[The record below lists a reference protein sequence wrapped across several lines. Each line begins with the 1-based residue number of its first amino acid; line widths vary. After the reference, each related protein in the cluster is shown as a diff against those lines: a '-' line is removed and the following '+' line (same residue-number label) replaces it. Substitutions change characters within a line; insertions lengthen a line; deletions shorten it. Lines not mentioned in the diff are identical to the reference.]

1 MTDIFQDRLTIR
13 LRKERLLLLI
23 YAVAVTVAL
32 LVTLRNNNNVEASTP
47 VDDEMENLVPEVFED
62 DSYFIDQDLK
72 QTLLENAEEEAES
85 LEYDQTPHNGDMIS
99 GGTIGTNEEAITL
112 QKGDSFI
119 GILTKM
125 GLDYAV
131 ATDIYMV
138 FKKVY
143 DVRKLKVG
151 QVLYITS
158 NTDSRF
164 NELLSI
170 EKIMIEP
177 VSGTR
182 YIVEKNADGKYESR
196 VEQDELKTE
205 IKTIKGEISGNVST
219 AMQKAG
225 VPSNITGNFINIF
238 SFSVDFRRDVHAGD
252 KFEIRFEEKKAPNGK
267 VVQNGDIIFA
277 ALTLGKD
284 EIALYRY
291 KDKAGTI
298 DYYDEKGLA
307 LKKTF
312 DRKPLE
318 YKKARISSRFGR
330 RFHPILKTYRNHD
343 GVDYAAPMG
352 SKVFAGGD
360 GVVTLSKWIN
370 GYGYMVKIR
379 HNAEYTT
386 GYAHLR
392 SFAKGI
398 RPGVRVKQGQVIAYV
413 GSTGR
418 STGPH
423 LHFEVIKNGRKVDPL
438 KVKAATGENLT
449 GAKLTA
455 FKKMVADIKKAA
467 EPTKELAVVAPQA
480 PAHAVAEPQ
489 KAAAPSAL

>member
-1 MTDIFQDRLTIR
+1 MMSEILESRLTAR
-13 LRKERLLLLI
+13 LRKQRLLLLI
-23 YAVAVTVAL
+23 YAVAVTAAL
-32 LVTLRNNNNVEASTP
+32 MISLKNNNNVEASTP
-47 VDDEMENLVPEVFED
+47 ADEEMSEMVPEAFED
-62 DSYFIDQDLK
+62 ESYFIDQDLK
-72 QTLLENAEEEAES
+72 PTLNMEDELPQEDE
-85 LEYDQTPHNGDMIS
+85 TPHVGDVVS
-99 GGTIGTNEEAITL
+99 GNTVGTNVEAVTL

-131 ATDIYMV
+131 ATDIYTV

-143 DVRKLKVG
+143 DVRKLKIG

-170 EKIMIEP
+170 DKIMIEP

-205 IKTIKGEISGNVST
+205 VKTITGSIQGNVSS
-219 AMQKAG
+219 AMQNAG
-225 VPSNITGNFINIF
+225 VPSNVAGNFINIF
-238 SFSVDFRRDVHAGD
+238 SFSIDFRRDVHAGD
-252 KFEIRFEEKKAPNGK
+252 QFEVRFEQKLAPNGN
-267 VVQNGDIIFA
+267 VVQNGEIVYA

-284 EIALYRY
+284 KIELYRY
-291 KDKAGTI
+291 KDKSGVV

-307 LKKTF
+307 LKKTL

-352 SKVFAGGD
+352 SKVYASGD
-360 GVVTLSKWIN
+360 GVVSLSKWVN

-455 FKKMVADIKKAA
+455 FKKMVSEIKKASG
-467 EPTKELAVVAPQA
+467 EQDI
-480 PAHAVAEPQ
+480 
-489 KAAAPSAL
+489 AAAEAPIPPTPPAKPLLPKNAI

>member
-1 MTDIFQDRLTIR
+1 MTDIFQDRLTMR

-32 LVTLRNNNNVEASTP
+32 LVSLHNNNNVEASAP
-47 VDDEMENLVPEVFED
+47 ADDEMTDLAPEAFED
-62 DSYFIDQDLK
+62 NTYFIDQDLK
-72 QTLLENAEEEAES
+72 QTLFEETPQNQEISPQDEN
-85 LEYDQTPHNGDMIS
+85 IS
-99 GGTIGTNEEAITL
+99 DAPVHTSQEAITL

-119 GILTKM
+119 GILTKK
-125 GLDYAV
+125 GLDYAD

-151 QVLYITS
+151 QILYMTLH
-158 NTDSRF
+158 TDQ
-164 NELLSI
+164 NLNKLLSV

-182 YIVEKNADGKYESR
+182 YIVEKNAEGQYESR

-205 IKTIKGEISGNVST
+205 TKTIKGQISGNVST
-219 AMQKAG
+219 SMQKAG
-225 VPSNITGNFINIF
+225 VPLNIVGNFINIF
-238 SFSVDFRRDVHAGD
+238 SFSVDFKRDVRAGD
-252 KFEIRFEEKKAPNGK
+252 KFEVRFEEKKTPQGK
-267 VVQNGDIIFA
+267 VVQNGDIIYA
-277 ALTLGKD
+277 GLTLRKD

-291 KDKAGTI
+291 KDKSGEAL
-298 DYYDEKGLA
+298 YYDEKGLA
-307 LKKTF
+307 LKKSL

-318 YKKARISSRFGR
+318 YKRARISSRFGR

-352 SKVFAGGD
+352 SRVFASGD
-360 GVVTLSKWIN
+360 GVVTLSKWVN

-379 HNAEYTT
+379 HNSEYTT

-423 LHFEVIKNGRKVDPL
+423 LHFEVVKNGHKVDPL
-438 KVKAATGENLT
+438 KVRAATGENLT
-449 GAKLTA
+449 GAKLAA
-455 FKKMVADIKKAA
+455 FKKTVAEIKKAA
-467 EPTKELAVVAPQA
+467 KPQKELTVATSQA
-480 PAHAVAEPQ
+480 PVQNVNPPQ
-489 KAAAPSAL
+489 KSAVPSAL